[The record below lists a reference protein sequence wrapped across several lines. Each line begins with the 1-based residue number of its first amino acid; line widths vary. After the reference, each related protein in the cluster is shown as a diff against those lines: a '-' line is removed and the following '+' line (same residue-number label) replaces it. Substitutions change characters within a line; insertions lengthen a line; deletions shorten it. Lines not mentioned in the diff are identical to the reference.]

1 MPETLSCDDPTRSK
15 CINEITE
22 EHDEKKT
29 KLSNDD
35 FLVMVFEIQEE
46 DINFDTKKTTT
57 RREGEVNRSFWL

>member
-1 MPETLSCDDPTRSK
+1 MKLQK
-15 CINEITE
+15 AMM
-22 EHDEKKT
+22 KKNT

-35 FLVMVFEIQEE
+35 FLVMVFEIREE